1 MRRNALFALA
11 FIASLFTVHAA
22 GAETLTDDTVVQLS
36 KAGLSPPTIVAKIQ
50 STPSQFDVS
59 ADALLWLKRQAV
71 ADDVIAAMVTAASG
85 GAPGPAADQSD
96 SANPLAPHAAGL
108 YLLEPDGARP
118 AMQRLDPTVADDTKS
133 SSALAWILT
142 YGVAPLKVTTVVFGP
157 SARLKTETQRPV
169 FYFYFNQPG
178 SGYYQHGLGWL
189 RMPGPAPTPDLFTLV
204 RFQTVGGNR
213 QVLTAHIGVGIG
225 GGRSSEVDATHVAF
239 RYADVAPGVFKVTPQ
254 AELDAG
260 EYAFVYTPQSTG
272 DDDDAQPRYF
282 DFSVP
287 G

>member
-11 FIASLFTVHAA
+11 LIASFFTAQAVS
-22 GAETLTDDTVVQLS
+22 AETLTDDSVVQLS
-36 KAGLSPPTIVAKIQ
+36 KAGLSPQTLVAKIQ
-50 STPSQFDVS
+50 STPSQFDIS
-59 ADALLWLKRQAV
+59 SGALLWLKRQEV

-85 GAPGPAADQSD
+85 APGLASDQSD
-96 SANPLAPHAAGL
+96 SADPLAPHAAGL
-108 YLLEPDGARP
+108 YLLEPGGARP

-142 YGVAPLKVTTVVFGP
+142 YGVAPLKITTVMFGP
-157 SARLKTETQRPV
+157 SARLKTETHRPV

-178 SGYYQHGLGWL
+178 SGFYQHGLGWL

-213 QVLTAHIGVGIG
+213 QVLTARIGVGIG

-239 RYADVAPGVFKVTPQ
+239 RFAAVSPGVFEVTPQ
-254 AELDAG
+254 TELDPG
-260 EYAFVYTPQSTG
+260 EYAFVYTPESTG

>member
-1 MRRNALFALA
+1 MRRTALFAVAL
-11 FIASLFTVHAA
+11 IASLMITNTVN
-22 GAETLTDDTVVQLS
+22 AETLTDDAVVQLS
-36 KAGLSPPTIVAKIQ
+36 KAGLSPQTLVAKIQ
-50 STPSQFDVS
+50 TTPSQFDVS
-59 ADALLWLKRQAV
+59 TGALLWLKRQDV

-85 GAPGPAADQSD
+85 AAPDPAADRSD
-96 SANPLAPHAAGL
+96 SADPLAPHAAGL
-108 YLLEPDGARP
+108 YLLEPGGGRP

-142 YGVAPLKVTTVVFGP
+142 YGLSPLKVTTVMFGP
-157 SARLKTETQRPV
+157 TARFKAETRRPE
-169 FYFYFNQPG
+169 FFFYFNQPG
-178 SGYYQHGLGWL
+178 SGFYQHGLGWL

-213 QVLTAHIGVGIG
+213 QVLTAHIGAG
-225 GGRSSEVDATHVAF
+225 GSGDVDATHVAF
-239 RYADVAPGVFKVTPQ
+239 RFAAVSPGVFEVTPQ
-254 AELDAG
+254 TELDPG
-260 EYAFVYTPQSTG
+260 EYAFVYTPESTG